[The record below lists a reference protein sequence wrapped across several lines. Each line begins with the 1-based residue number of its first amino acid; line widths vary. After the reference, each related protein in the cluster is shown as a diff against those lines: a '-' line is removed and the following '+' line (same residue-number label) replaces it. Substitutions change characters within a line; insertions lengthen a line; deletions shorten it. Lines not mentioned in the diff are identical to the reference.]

1 MTHPGLLMARMV
13 AATPKQI
20 AMARQM
26 VNSESHI
33 LHPPNSLSYLSCVFA
48 ACSAR
53 VSLRSSPFDERAARR
68 AARGHAPDAYGT
80 RISTQLYLEC
90 YCACRRHQGC
100 HCMETETS
108 VRLRFLGSSPT
119 SRLLACI

>member
-1 MTHPGLLMARMV
+1 MARMV

-48 ACSAR
+48 ACSAS
-53 VSLRSSPFDERAARR
+53 VSQRSAISMKNDFMCRGLGYLRQSNALSGVVA
-68 AARGHAPDAYGT
+68 
-80 RISTQLYLEC
+80 
-90 YCACRRHQGC
+90 
-100 HCMETETS
+100 
-108 VRLRFLGSSPT
+108 
-119 SRLLACI
+119 

>member
-33 LHPPNSLSYLSCVFA
+33 LHPPNSLSYLSCVSA
-48 ACSAR
+48 ACSAS
-53 VSLRSSPFDERAARR
+53 VSQRGRAPRSARPMPT
-68 AARGHAPDAYGT
+68 APASQRNSIWSVIVPADGT
-80 RISTQLYLEC
+80 S
-90 YCACRRHQGC
+90 C

-119 SRLLACI
+119 SRLLA

>member
-1 MTHPGLLMARMV
+1 MSHPGLLMARMV

-48 ACSAR
+48 ACSAS
-53 VSLRSSPFDERAARR
+53 VSQRSAISMKNDLCAEVWATSANLMHSAALLRN
-68 AARGHAPDAYGT
+68 
-80 RISTQLYLEC
+80 
-90 YCACRRHQGC
+90 
-100 HCMETETS
+100 
-108 VRLRFLGSSPT
+108 
-119 SRLLACI
+119 